1 MDDSIIKELIQ
12 KKRISKED
20 TIDYI
25 KARIQDLDE
34 QSEKTSIGYNME
46 NSTYS
51 KFIGRN
57 VKVKMSADIFSESE
71 HCIIDDSLEESLSIA
86 RQCLKESFMV
96 FDSDERIPNLIYSS
110 ITDRGVSIS
119 LINELM
125 RTTLIDRG
133 KNFEDEIER
142 SKIFLS
148 NALNGKHTSYSEI
161 KEKHL
166 CQCLELAILLHNTY
180 QILGYNSQI
189 LFGMID
195 SNESL
200 GIHTFNILDLS
211 QTNAARLLIDLSNPY
226 FIDENGELKIG
237 IPVAVLT
244 NQEYN
249 ELINGKK
256 IYKDMAEF
264 LNHAFH
270 SNLKP
275 RYCSYGLRINQYDKK
290 KMQDFHTKKYQNYLI
305 VNKKDMTREGIEVWI
320 KSIIKR
326 NI

>member
-1 MDDSIIKELIQ
+1 M
-12 KKRISKED
+12 
-20 TIDYI
+20 
-25 KARIQDLDE
+25 
-34 QSEKTSIGYNME
+34 
-46 NSTYS
+46 ST
-51 KFIGRN
+51 
-57 VKVKMSADIFSESE
+57 DIFSESE
-71 HCIIDDSLEESLSIA
+71 YCIVDDSWGESLSYI
-86 RQCLKESFMV
+86 RQSLKESFMV

-110 ITDRGVSIS
+110 ITDRGASIS

-125 RTTLIDRG
+125 KATLIDRG
-133 KNFEDEIER
+133 KKLEDAIER
-142 SKIFLS
+142 SKVFLT
-148 NALNGKHTSYSEI
+148 NALNGKHTNYSEI

-200 GIHTFNILDLS
+200 GLHTFNILELS
-211 QTNAARLLIDLSNPY
+211 QTNAVRLLIDLSNPY
-226 FIDENGELKIG
+226 FIDENGERKIG

-290 KMQDFHTKKYQNYLI
+290 KMQEFHTKKYQKLF
-305 VNKKDMTREGIEVWI
+305 
-320 KSIIKR
+320 KSERKE
-326 NI
+326 NDKVTD